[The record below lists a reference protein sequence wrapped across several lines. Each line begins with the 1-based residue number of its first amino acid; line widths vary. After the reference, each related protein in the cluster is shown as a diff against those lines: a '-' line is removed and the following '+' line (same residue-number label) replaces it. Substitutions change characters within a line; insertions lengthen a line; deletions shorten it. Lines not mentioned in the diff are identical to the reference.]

1 MIIVKK
7 LIDWTEVLDSA
18 RVTANKALNFTYP
31 SEEFIKR
38 MILAEHSPLRMVMYS
53 IYWTEIKSWI
63 ATHLLR
69 HHVGTQPFVGT
80 QREDRTGI
88 PHSERKRD
96 ELIPFMF
103 IVNAQSIINI
113 SKERLCKLASPETTQ
128 EWTMA
133 LLKLSHIDSLLVDK
147 CVSKCVYRG
156 FCPEANC
163 CNFVRSKT
171 YKTVRSNYIKGG
183 ILPLEGDD

>member
-7 LIDWTEVLDSA
+7 LIDWPEVLEAA
-18 RVTANKALNFTYP
+18 RITANKTPSFSYP

-53 IYWTEIKSWI
+53 FYWTEIKSWI

-96 ELIPFMF
+96 ELVPFMF
-103 IVNAQSIINI
+103 IVNAQSVINI

-133 LLKLSHIDSLLVDK
+133 LLKLSNIDPLLGNM
-147 CVSKCVYRG
+147 CVPKCVYRG

-163 CNFVRSKT
+163 CGYVQSKNYKAVRST
-171 YKTVRSNYIKGG
+171 YIKGG
-183 ILPLEGDD
+183 ILPLEGD